1 MRPRGRRED
10 RGRVVG
16 TVRPL
21 APRGSRARL
30 LAGNTGG
37 PQFTDTRHLTPDTG
51 NREESLR
58 FVSFELER
66 WQSTWENRVR
76 YNLSES
82 GVHPLSI
89 QELLELAGVAAKPL
103 LDVRLGYSQSNG
115 TDLLRGRIAAL
126 YPGVSPEQIL
136 VTTGSAEANFI
147 VCWRLVEPGDKVA
160 VMLPNYLQTWGL
172 AQNFGAEV
180 RGFTLRSE
188 AQWEPAV
195 DEVRRAIA
203 PGTKL
208 VVVTNPHNPT
218 GHVLS
223 QEMRRAIVSRAAE
236 VGAWLLAD
244 EVYQGAERDGT
255 TTPSFWGSYERVIV
269 VNGLS
274 KAYGLPGLRIGWVV
288 APAALAGDAW
298 ARHDYTT
305 IGPAGASDHLAALV
319 LEPAVREK
327 VLARTRGILRSNYPV
342 IEQWL
347 KRFGDTFSWHPPQA
361 GAICLVRYRQTIN
374 ALDLVEK
381 MRADHSVLL
390 VPGDHFGL
398 PNHIRFGFGEEL
410 EHFQEALAETERGLK
425 RVFAD

>member
-1 MRPRGRRED
+1 M
-10 RGRVVG
+10 
-16 TVRPL
+16 
-21 APRGSRARL
+21 
-30 LAGNTGG
+30 
-37 PQFTDTRHLTPDTG
+37 TD
-51 NREESLR
+51 
-58 FVSFELER
+58 FVPFELER

-89 QELLELAGVAAKPL
+89 RELLELAGSSAAPL

-126 YPGVSPEQIL
+126 YPGVSPDQVL
-136 VTTGSAEANFI
+136 VTTGSAEANFVI
-147 VCWRLVEPGDKVA
+147 CWRLIERGDQVA
-160 VMLPNYLQTWGL
+160 IMLPNYLQTWGL
-172 AQNFGAEV
+172 AQNFGAQV
-180 RGFTLRSE
+180 KSFALRAG
-188 AQWEPAV
+188 AQWEPDS

-223 QEMRRAIVSRAAE
+223 AEMRRLIVSRAAE

-244 EVYQGAERDGT
+244 EVYQGAERDGV

-288 APAALAGDAW
+288 GPPGFAAEAW

-305 IGPAGASDHLAALV
+305 IGPAGASDHLAAVALGSDVRPRV
-319 LEPAVREK
+319 LE
-327 VLARTRGILRSNYPV
+327 RTRRILRSNYPV
-342 IEQWL
+342 LEEWL
-347 KRFGDTFSWHPPQA
+347 KRFGDTFSWHAPQA
-361 GAICLVRYRQTIN
+361 GAICLVRYRQAIS
-374 ALDLVEK
+374 ALDLVEQ
-381 MRADHSVLL
+381 MRAEQGVLL

-410 EHFQEALAETERGLK
+410 RYFQEALVETERGLK
-425 RVFAD
+425 RAFTD

>member
-1 MRPRGRRED
+1 M
-10 RGRVVG
+10 
-16 TVRPL
+16 
-21 APRGSRARL
+21 
-30 LAGNTGG
+30 
-37 PQFTDTRHLTPDTG
+37 
-51 NREESLR
+51 R
-58 FVSFELER
+58 FVPFELER

-89 QELLELAGVAAKPL
+89 QELLDLAGASAAPL

-115 TDLLRGRIAAL
+115 TDLLRERIAAL
-126 YPGVSPEQIL
+126 YHGVSPEQIL
-136 VTTGSAEANFI
+136 VTTGSAEANFV

-172 AQNFGAEV
+172 AQNFGAVV
-180 RGFTLRSE
+180 RGFALRAE
-188 AQWEPAV
+188 AEWEPSP
-195 DEVRRAIA
+195 DDVRSAIA

-223 QEMRRAIVSRAAE
+223 QELRQAIVARAAE

-255 TTPSFWGSYERVIV
+255 TTPSLWGSYERVIV

-288 APAALAGDAW
+288 APPELSAEAW

-305 IGPAGASDHLAALV
+305 IGPAGASDHLAAV
-319 LEPAVREK
+319 ALEPRVREK
-327 VLARTRGILRSNYPV
+327 VLARTRGVLRANYPV

-361 GAICLVRYRQTIN
+361 GAICLVRYRQAIS

-381 MRADHSVLL
+381 MRAEHSVLL

-410 EHFQEALAETERGLK
+410 HHFREALAETERGLK
-425 RVFAD
+425 HVFAD

>member
-1 MRPRGRRED
+1 M
-10 RGRVVG
+10 
-16 TVRPL
+16 
-21 APRGSRARL
+21 
-30 LAGNTGG
+30 
-37 PQFTDTRHLTPDTG
+37 
-51 NREESLR
+51 R
-58 FVSFELER
+58 FVPFELER

-89 QELLELAGVAAKPL
+89 QELLGLADASPAPL

-126 YPGVSPEQIL
+126 YEGVAPEQIL
-136 VTTGSAEANFI
+136 VTTGSAEANFV

-172 AQNFGAEV
+172 AQNFGAQV
-180 RGFTLRSE
+180 RGFTLRAE
-188 AQWEPAV
+188 AAWEPSP
-195 DEVRRAIA
+195 DEVRSAIA

-223 QEMRRAIVSRAAE
+223 QEMRQAIVRRAAE

-244 EVYQGAERDGT
+244 EVYQGAERDGAPT
-255 TTPSFWGSYERVIV
+255 ASFWGSYERVIV

-288 APAALAGDAW
+288 APFGFSGDAW

-305 IGPAGASDHLAALV
+305 IGPAGASDHLAAV
-319 LEPAVREK
+319 ALEPRVREK

-361 GAICLVRYRQTIN
+361 GAICLVRYRQAIS

-410 EHFQEALAETERGLK
+410 DHFQEALAETERGLK

>member
-1 MRPRGRRED
+1 
-10 RGRVVG
+10 
-16 TVRPL
+16 
-21 APRGSRARL
+21 
-30 LAGNTGG
+30 
-37 PQFTDTRHLTPDTG
+37 
-51 NREESLR
+51 
-58 FVSFELER
+58 
-66 WQSTWENRVR
+66 VR

-89 QELLELAGVAAKPL
+89 QELLGLAGASAAPL

-126 YPGVSPEQIL
+126 YEGVAPEQIL
-136 VTTGSAEANFI
+136 VTTGSAEANFV
-147 VCWRLVEPGDKVA
+147 VCWRLVEPGDRVT

-172 AQNFGAEV
+172 AQNFGAQV
-180 RGFTLRSE
+180 RGFALRAE
-188 AQWEPAV
+188 AQWEPALE
-195 DEVRRAIA
+195 DVRSAIA

-223 QEMRRAIVSRAAE
+223 KEMRQAIVTRAAE

-288 APAALAGDAW
+288 APPEFSGEAW

-305 IGPAGASDHLAALV
+305 IGPAGASDHLAAVV
-319 LEPAVREK
+319 LESRVREK

-361 GAICLVRYRQTIN
+361 GAICLVRYRQAIG

-381 MRADHSVLL
+381 MRAEHSVLL

-410 EHFQEALAETERGLK
+410 HHFREALAETERGLK